1 MPEAPELEIIKREL
15 KEVAVGR
22 RILEL
27 RTGPPALFSPNPK
40 LIKEYLQGKVI
51 EDIKR
56 YGKFLIFLFDNTYNM
71 GIHFGLGGSLL
82 YREKDKEKG
91 YDFFVGLDDGKALFF
106 KDLEYG
112 KILLFKNEELYKD
125 LGPDI
130 MDKDLFTEEY
140 LIRVIKSKN
149 KYIKLLLMDQKILS
163 GLGNTYTDEI
173 LYRAKIHPK
182 RKAKNLEEK
191 EILNLY
197 FYIDKVIKDAILLGG
212 NSEDGFVDIYGKS
225 GAVQDKLIVVHHRMG
240 KACPLCGAKIEKIK
254 LGGRDTYFCPICQT

>member
-15 KEVAVGR
+15 KEQVVGR
-22 RILEL
+22 QIIDI

-40 LIKEYLQGKVI
+40 LIKEYLQGKII

-56 YGKFLIFLFDNTYNM
+56 YGKFLIFSFDNTYNI
-71 GIHFGLGGSLL
+71 GIHFGVGGSLL
-82 YREKDKEKG
+82 YREKDKERG
-91 YDFFVGLDDGKALFF
+91 YVFFVGLDDGKVLFF

-112 KILLFKNEELYKD
+112 KILLFENEGLYKD

-140 LIRVIKSKN
+140 LTKVVKGKN
-149 KYIKLLLMDQKILS
+149 KYIKLLLMDQKLIS

-182 RKAKNLEEK
+182 RKAKTLEQK
-191 EILNLY
+191 EISNLY
-197 FYIDKVIKDAILLGG
+197 YYIDNVIREAISLGG
-212 NSEDGFVDIYGKS
+212 NSEDGFLDIYGNK
-225 GAVQDKLIVVHHRMG
+225 GMVQDKLIIVHHRMG
-240 KACPLCGAKIEKIK
+240 RACPLCGAKIEKIK
-254 LGGRDTYFCPICQT
+254 LGGRDTYFCPICQI